1 LASSRRTPKNL
12 YHNSFKSDEYYPL
25 RKDLFVM
32 KRWGFLKSWYFWL
45 FLITGIAII
54 VRSLPAWMNAAWG
67 GDFGIYYGLT
77 SRFVENQQIFNE
89 YDGWGGMYNYFPV
102 LYIFSALGHWIT
114 GVDLLWVMP
123 KIAPIFGGLT
133 VFIFYFIVYNLTKR
147 RDLAFL
153 SSLFLAVIPFHV
165 YQTSHAAPLTM
176 GHFFMMLSCYLFM
189 KYMDQKKYLIPLMIS
204 TVFLI
209 MSHHLTT
216 YFFLITLFFI
226 VVIKS
231 MRVDLRSMYRDVA
244 YVLVA
249 SAMTFSYWVF
259 IATPVFST
267 FMNKGLSIS
276 SYVVI
281 TLFYVALL
289 GCLFGIAAV
298 KKRKTEILSKMKK
311 TPMFHPAHSR
321 KRAVIYFAAGFIFI
335 LCAEVVFLFVNFPV
349 SGIRLKPLSI
359 LYSMP
364 MLLFI
369 GFGCLGVEYLKQVK
383 NRWFFQA
390 WLLAILASFIY
401 SLVTVNT
408 TLFPDRHVEYL
419 TVPACLFAAVGLLY
433 FFKSK
438 EYHVSLSLKKQLSYP
453 RIQVLF
459 VLVVCGLVFS
469 NAVAVYPVYTSL
481 EWMDESIP
489 NETANAI
496 DWINDNLDTN
506 ETLVATDLRLSKM
519 IWAEGINA
527 TFEDTNDTWTC
538 DTWVGCVADFEE
550 GHPDGRVTYVLI
562 DDVMRDISVN
572 IHVLQSVYMT
582 NESYLKFSQEPFTLL
597 YRNATINQDN
607 EEIHWAEVYS
617 VNWTFIEQNLMVK
630 KRND

>member
-1 LASSRRTPKNL
+1 
-12 YHNSFKSDEYYPL
+12 
-25 RKDLFVM
+25 
-32 KRWGFLKSWYFWL
+32 
-45 FLITGIAII
+45 
-54 VRSLPAWMNAAWG
+54 MNAAWG

-89 YDGWGGMYNYFPV
+89 YNGWGGMYNYFPI
-102 LYIFSALGHWIT
+102 LYIFSAFGHWIT

-133 VFIFYFIVYNLTKR
+133 VLIFYFIVYDLTKR
-147 RDLAFL
+147 QDLALL

-176 GHFFMMLSCYLFM
+176 GHFFMLLSCYLFM
-189 KYMDQKKYLIPLMIS
+189 KYMKQKKYLIPLMIS

-216 YFFLITLFFI
+216 YFFLITIFFI

-231 MRVDLRSMYRDVA
+231 IHCDLRRMYRDIA
-244 YVLVA
+244 YVIAA
-249 SAMTFSYWVF
+249 SALTFSYWVF

-267 FMNKGLSIS
+267 FMNKGLTIS
-276 SYVVI
+276 SYLVI
-281 TLFYVALL
+281 LLFYVSLFGL
-289 GCLFGIAAV
+289 LFGIAAL
-298 KKRKTEILSKMKK
+298 KKNSPAWVHNIKK
-311 TPMFHPAHSR
+311 TFTFNTAQSR
-321 KRAVIYFAAGFIFI
+321 KRALIYFIAGFVFI
-335 LCAEVVFLFVNFPV
+335 LSAEIVFLFVNFPL
-349 SGIRLKPLSI
+349 SGIRMKPLSI
-359 LYSMP
+359 LYSIP

-369 GFGCLGVEYLKQVK
+369 GFGCLGVEYLKKVK

-390 WLLAILASFIY
+390 WLCAILTSFIY
-401 SLVTVNT
+401 SLVTLNT

-419 TVPACLFAAVGLLY
+419 TVPACLFAAVGVIY
-433 FFKSK
+433 FFRFREHK
-438 EYHVSLSLKKQLSYP
+438 VSLSYKKQLSYP
-453 RIQVLF
+453 SIQVLF

-496 DWINDNLDTN
+496 SWIKTNLDRNDTR
-506 ETLVATDLRLSKM
+506 VATDLRLSKM
-519 IWAEGINA
+519 MWAEGINA
-527 TFEDTNDTWTC
+527 TFEGTNNTWTC
-538 DTWVGCVADFEE
+538 DTWLGCVADFDADES
-550 GHPDGRVTYVLI
+550 HQKVTHVLI

-572 IHVLQSVYMT
+572 VRVTQSVYMT
-582 NESYLKFSQEPFTLL
+582 NESYLKFSQEPFTLV
-597 YRNATINQDN
+597 YRNVTVNQDN

-617 VNWTFIEQNLMVK
+617 VNWTFIEQNLIVK
-630 KRND
+630 K

>member
-1 LASSRRTPKNL
+1 
-12 YHNSFKSDEYYPL
+12 
-25 RKDLFVM
+25 M
-32 KRWGFLKSWYFWL
+32 KLWGFLKSWYFWL
-45 FLITGIAII
+45 FLITGIAIG

-89 YDGWGGMYNYFPV
+89 YNGWGGMYNYFPV
-102 LYIFSALGHWIT
+102 LYIFSAVGHWIT
-114 GVDLLWVMP
+114 GVNLLWVMP

-133 VFIFYFIVYNLTKR
+133 VFIFYFIVYELTKR
-147 RDLAFL
+147 RDLAIL

-176 GHFFMMLSCYLFM
+176 GHFFMMLSTYLFL
-189 KYMDQKKYLIPLMIS
+189 KYMNQKKYLLPLMTS

-216 YFFLITLFFI
+216 YFFLLSLFFI
-226 VVIKS
+226 VIIKS
-231 MRVDLRSMYRDVA
+231 IRIDLRTMYRDVS

-249 SAMTFSYWVF
+249 SAMTFSYWIF

-267 FMNKGLSIS
+267 FMNNGLSIS
-276 SYVVI
+276 SYFVI
-281 TLFYVALL
+281 LLFYVGFLSCLL
-289 GCLFGIAAV
+289 GIAA
-298 KKRKTEILSKMKK
+298 MKK
-311 TPMFHPAHSR
+311 KKPGFMYRMKKPFSFNPAHSR
-321 KRAVIYFAAGFIFI
+321 KRASIYFTAGFVFIF
-335 LCAEVVFLFVNFPV
+335 CAEIVFLFVNFPV
-349 SGIRLKPLSI
+349 SGIRMKPLSI
-359 LYSMP
+359 LYSIP

-369 GFGCLGVEYLKQVK
+369 GFGCLGVEYLKNVK

-390 WLLAILASFIY
+390 WLCAILASFIY

-419 TVPACLFAAVGLLY
+419 TVPACLFVAVGVLY
-433 FFKSK
+433 FFRFREHK
-438 EYHVSLSLKKQLSYP
+438 VSLSIKKQLSYP
-453 RIQVLF
+453 SIQVLF

-496 DWINDNLDTN
+496 DWITENLDKNT
-506 ETLVATDLRLSKM
+506 TLVATDLRLSKM

-527 TFEDTNDTWTC
+527 TFEGTNDTWTC
-538 DTWVGCVADFEE
+538 DTWVGCIADFDDEE
-550 GHPDGRVTYVLI
+550 NHQKVTHVLI

-572 IHVLQSVYMT
+572 VRVLQSVYMT
-582 NESYLKFSQEPFTLL
+582 NESYLKFSQEPFELL
-597 YRNATINQDN
+597 YRNTTVNQEN
-607 EEIHWAEVYS
+607 EETHWAEVYR
-617 VNWTFIEQNLMVK
+617 VNWTFIEQYLMLK
-630 KRND
+630 K

>member
-1 LASSRRTPKNL
+1 MSIT
-12 YHNSFKSDEYYPL
+12 PL
-25 RKDLFVM
+25 RKELFVM
-32 KRWGFLKSWYFWL
+32 KSGGFLKSWYFWL

-89 YDGWGGMYNYFPV
+89 YDGWGGMYNYFPI

-133 VFIFYFIVYNLTKR
+133 IFIFYFIVYDLTKR
-147 RDLAFL
+147 RDLALL

-165 YQTSHAAPLTM
+165 YQTSHAAPLTI
-176 GHFFMMLSCYLFM
+176 GHFFMMLSCYLFIRTM
-189 KYMDQKKYLIPLMIS
+189 NQKKYLIPLMIS
-204 TVFLI
+204 TAFLI

-216 YFFLITLFFI
+216 YFFLITIFFI

-231 MRVDLRSMYRDVA
+231 MRVNLRDMYQDVA
-244 YVLVA
+244 YVIVA
-249 SAMTFSYWVF
+249 SAMTFGYWVF

-267 FMNKGLSIS
+267 FMSKGLSVS

-281 TLFYVALL
+281 ALFYLSLFV
-289 GCLFGIAAV
+289 CLFGIAAL
-298 KKRKTEILSKMKK
+298 KKRTSGIVLRRKNTTLYDPIY
-311 TPMFHPAHSR
+311 SR
-321 KRAVIYFAAGFIFI
+321 KRAALYFMAGFVFI
-335 LCAEVVFLFVNFPV
+335 LCAEVMFLFVNFPV

-359 LYSMP
+359 VYSIP

-369 GFGCLGVEYLKQVK
+369 GFGCLGVEYLKQVQ

-390 WLLAILASFIY
+390 WLLAILASFLY

-419 TVPACLFAAVGLLY
+419 TVPACLFTAVGVLY
-433 FFKSK
+433 FFKSR
-438 EYHVSLSLKKQLSYP
+438 ERPVSVSLKKQFSYP
-453 RIQVLF
+453 RIQAVF
-459 VLVVCGLVFS
+459 VLVVCIMVFS

-496 DWINDNLDTN
+496 EWINTHLDMNT
-506 ETLVATDLRLSKM
+506 TLVATDLRLSKM

-527 TFEDTNDTWTC
+527 TFEKTNHTWTC
-538 DTWVGCVADFEE
+538 DTWVDCITDFQEKS
-550 GHPDGRVTYVLI
+550 GDCRVTFVLI
-562 DDVMRDISVN
+562 DDVMRDVSVN
-572 IHVLQSVYMT
+572 IRVLESVYMT
-582 NESYLKFSQEPFTLL
+582 NESYLKFSQEPFTLV
-597 YRNATINQDN
+597 YRNATVNQDN

-617 VNWTFIEQNLMVK
+617 VNWTFIDQHLMVK
-630 KRND
+630 KRTD

>member
-1 LASSRRTPKNL
+1 
-12 YHNSFKSDEYYPL
+12 
-25 RKDLFVM
+25 M
-32 KRWGFLKSWYFWL
+32 KLWGFLKSWYFWL
-45 FLITGIAII
+45 FLITGIAIG

-89 YDGWGGMYNYFPV
+89 YNGWGGMYNYFPV
-102 LYIFSALGHWIT
+102 LYIFSAFGHWIT
-114 GVDLLWVMP
+114 GVNLLWVMP

-133 VFIFYFIVYNLTKR
+133 VFIFYFIVYELTKR
-147 RDLAFL
+147 RDLALL

-176 GHFFMMLSCYLFM
+176 GHFFMMLSTYLFL
-189 KYMDQKKYLIPLMIS
+189 KYMNQKKYLLPLMIS

-216 YFFLITLFFI
+216 YFFLLSIFFI
-226 VVIKS
+226 VIIKS
-231 MRVDLRSMYRDVA
+231 IRIDLRTMYRDVT

-249 SAMTFSYWVF
+249 SAMTFSYWIF

-267 FMNKGLSIS
+267 FMNNGLSIS
-276 SYVVI
+276 SYFVI
-281 TLFYVALL
+281 LLFYVGFL
-289 GCLFGIAAV
+289 GCLLGIAA
-298 KKRKTEILSKMKK
+298 MKK
-311 TPMFHPAHSR
+311 KKPRFIHRMKKPFSFNPAHSR
-321 KRAVIYFAAGFIFI
+321 KRALIYFTAGFVFIF
-335 LCAEVVFLFVNFPV
+335 CAEIVFLFVNFPV
-349 SGIRLKPLSI
+349 SGIRMKPLSI
-359 LYSMP
+359 LYSIP

-369 GFGCLGVEYLKQVK
+369 GFGCLGVEYLKNVK

-390 WLLAILASFIY
+390 WLCAILASFIY

-419 TVPACLFAAVGLLY
+419 TVPACLFAAVGVLY
-433 FFKSK
+433 FFRFRKHK
-438 EYHVSLSLKKQLSYP
+438 VSLSIKKQISYP
-453 RIQVLF
+453 SIQVLF

-496 DWINDNLDTN
+496 DWITENLDKN
-506 ETLVATDLRLSKM
+506 ATLVATDLRLSKM
-519 IWAEGINA
+519 IWAEGINV
-527 TFEDTNDTWTC
+527 TFEGTNDTWTC
-538 DTWVGCVADFEE
+538 DTWVGCIADFDAEE
-550 GHPDGRVTYVLI
+550 NHQKVTYVLI

-572 IHVLQSVYMT
+572 VRVLQSVYMT
-582 NESYLKFSQEPFTLL
+582 NESYLKFSQEPFELL
-597 YRNATINQDN
+597 YRNATVNQEN
-607 EEIHWAEVYS
+607 EETHWAEVYR
-617 VNWTFIEQNLMVK
+617 VNWTFIEQYLMVK
-630 KRND
+630 K

>member
-1 LASSRRTPKNL
+1 MRRG
-12 YHNSFKSDEYYPL
+12 D
-25 RKDLFVM
+25 
-32 KRWGFLKSWYFWL
+32 FLTSWYFWL
-45 FLITGIAII
+45 ILITGIAIV

-89 YDGWGGMYNYFPV
+89 YNGWGGMYNYFPV

-133 VFIFYFIVYNLTKR
+133 VCIFYFIVYELTKR
-147 RDLAFL
+147 RDLALL
-153 SSLFLAVIPFHV
+153 SALFLAVIPFHV

-176 GHFFMMLSCYLFM
+176 GHFFMMLSCYLFL
-189 KYMDQKKYLIPLMIS
+189 KSMDQKKYLLPLMIS
-204 TVFLI
+204 TIFLV

-216 YFFLITLFFI
+216 YFFLITIFFI
-226 VVIKS
+226 VIIKS
-231 MRVDLRSMYRDVA
+231 MRVDLRTMYRDVA
-244 YVLVA
+244 YVLTA
-249 SAMTFSYWVF
+249 SALTFSYWIF

-267 FMNKGLSIS
+267 FMNHGLSIS
-276 SYVVI
+276 SYFVI
-281 TLFYVALL
+281 ALFYIGLFGGLLSIAAMKKRNLSVLNKAKHSSLFHPTHSRRRALL
-289 GCLFGIAAV
+289 
-298 KKRKTEILSKMKK
+298 
-311 TPMFHPAHSR
+311 
-321 KRAVIYFAAGFIFI
+321 YFTAGFVFI
-335 LCAEVVFLFVNFPV
+335 LCAEILFLFVNFPV
-349 SGIRLKPLSI
+349 SGLRMKPLSI
-359 LYSMP
+359 LYSIP

-390 WLLAILASFIY
+390 WLLAILSSFIY

-419 TVPACLFAAVGLLY
+419 TIPACLFAAVGVIY
-433 FFKSK
+433 FFKLRERKMSFS
-438 EYHVSLSLKKQLSYP
+438 YKKQLSYP
-453 RIQVLF
+453 TIQALF

-496 DWINDNLDTN
+496 EWINHHLDGN
-506 ETLVATDLRLSKM
+506 ETLIATDLRLSKM

-527 TFEDTNDTWTC
+527 TFEETNDTWTC
-538 DTWVGCVADFEE
+538 DTWVGCVKDFNAKEKQ
-550 GHPDGRVTYVLI
+550 GRVTYVLI

-572 IHVLQSVYMT
+572 VRVMQSVYMS
-582 NESYLKFSQEPFTLL
+582 NESYLKFSQEPFHLI
-597 YRNATINQDN
+597 YRNATVNRLN

-617 VNWTFIEQNLMVK
+617 VNWTFIEQHLMVK
-630 KRND
+630 KK

>member
-1 LASSRRTPKNL
+1 
-12 YHNSFKSDEYYPL
+12 
-25 RKDLFVM
+25 M

-45 FLITGIAII
+45 FLITGIAIV

-89 YDGWGGMYNYFPV
+89 YNGWGGMYNYFPV

-114 GVDLLWVMP
+114 GVDLLWLMP
-123 KIAPIFGGLT
+123 KIAPVFGGLT
-133 VFIFYFIVYNLTKR
+133 VFIFYFIVYDLTKR
-147 RDLAFL
+147 RDIALL
-153 SSLFLAVIPFHV
+153 SSLFLAVVPFHV

-176 GHFFMMLSCYLFM
+176 GHFFMILSCYLFL
-189 KYMDQKKYLIPLMIS
+189 KYMDQKKYLVPLMIS

-216 YFFLITLFFI
+216 YFFLITIFFI

-231 MRVDLRSMYRDVA
+231 IRVDLRTMYRDVA
-244 YVLVA
+244 YVLAA
-249 SAMTFSYWVF
+249 SALTFSYWIF

-267 FMNKGLSIS
+267 FMNNGLSIS
-276 SYVVI
+276 SYFVI
-281 TLFYVALL
+281 LLFYIGLVGCLL
-289 GCLFGIAAV
+289 GIAV
-298 KKRKTEILSKMKK
+298 MKK
-311 TPMFHPAHSR
+311 KKPGFIYRAKKTFTFHPAHSR
-321 KRAVIYFAAGFIFI
+321 KRALIYFTAGFVFIF
-335 LCAEVVFLFVNFPV
+335 CAEIVFLFVNFPV
-349 SGIRLKPLSI
+349 SGIRMKPLSI
-359 LYSMP
+359 LYSIP
-364 MLLFI
+364 MLFFI
-369 GFGCLGVEYLKQVK
+369 GFGCLGVEYLKHMK

-390 WLLAILASFIY
+390 WLCAILSSFIY

-419 TVPACLFAAVGLLY
+419 TVPACLFAAVGILY
-433 FFKSK
+433 FFRSR
-438 EYHVSLSLKKQLSYP
+438 EYKVSLSLKKQLSYP
-453 RIQVLF
+453 TIQALF

-496 DWINDNLDTN
+496 DWMNDNLDRN
-506 ETLVATDLRLSKM
+506 NTLVATDLRLSKM
-519 IWAEGINA
+519 IWAEGMNA
-527 TFEDTNDTWTC
+527 TFEGTNDTWTS
-538 DTWVGCVADFEE
+538 DTWVGCVADFDAEM
-550 GHPDGRVTYVLI
+550 HHRLVTHVLI

-572 IHVLQSVYMT
+572 VRVLQSVYMT
-582 NESYLKFSQEPFTLL
+582 NESYLKFSQEPFTLV
-597 YRNATINQDN
+597 YRNATVNQEN

-617 VNWTFIEQNLMVK
+617 VNWTFIEQHLMVK
-630 KRND
+630 KK

>member
-1 LASSRRTPKNL
+1 MRRG
-12 YHNSFKSDEYYPL
+12 
-25 RKDLFVM
+25 
-32 KRWGFLKSWYFWL
+32 GFLTSWYFWL
-45 FLITGIAII
+45 ILITGIAIV

-89 YDGWGGMYNYFPV
+89 YNGWGGMYNYFPV

-133 VFIFYFIVYNLTKR
+133 VCIFYFIVYELTKR
-147 RDLAFL
+147 RDLALL
-153 SSLFLAVIPFHV
+153 SALFLAVIPFHV

-176 GHFFMMLSCYLFM
+176 GHFFMMLSSYLFL
-189 KYMDQKKYLIPLMIS
+189 KSMDQKKYLLPLMIS

-216 YFFLITLFFI
+216 YFFLITIFFI
-226 VVIKS
+226 VIIKS
-231 MRVDLRSMYRDVA
+231 MRVDLRTMYRDVA
-244 YVLVA
+244 YVLTA
-249 SAMTFSYWVF
+249 SALTFSYWIF

-267 FMNKGLSIS
+267 FMNHGLSIS
-276 SYVVI
+276 SYFVI
-281 TLFYVALL
+281 ALFYIGLFGGLLSIAAMKKRNLSVLNKAKHSSLFHPTHSRRRALL
-289 GCLFGIAAV
+289 
-298 KKRKTEILSKMKK
+298 
-311 TPMFHPAHSR
+311 
-321 KRAVIYFAAGFIFI
+321 YFTAGFVFI
-335 LCAEVVFLFVNFPV
+335 LCAEILFLFVNFPV
-349 SGIRLKPLSI
+349 SGLRMKPLSI
-359 LYSMP
+359 LYSIP

-390 WLLAILASFIY
+390 WLLAILSSFIY

-419 TVPACLFAAVGLLY
+419 TIPACLFAAVGVIY
-433 FFKSK
+433 FFKLRERKMSFS
-438 EYHVSLSLKKQLSYP
+438 YKKQLSYP
-453 RIQVLF
+453 TIQALF

-496 DWINDNLDTN
+496 EWINHHLDGN
-506 ETLVATDLRLSKM
+506 ETLIATDLRLSKM

-527 TFEDTNDTWTC
+527 TFEETNDTWTC
-538 DTWVGCVADFEE
+538 DTWVGCVKDFNAKEKQ
-550 GHPDGRVTYVLI
+550 GRVTYVLI

-572 IHVLQSVYMT
+572 VRVMQSVYMS
-582 NESYLKFSQEPFTLL
+582 NESYLKFSQEPFHLI
-597 YRNATINQDN
+597 YRNATVNRLN

-617 VNWTFIEQNLMVK
+617 VNWTFIEQHLMVK
-630 KRND
+630 KK

>member
-1 LASSRRTPKNL
+1 MRLS
-12 YHNSFKSDEYYPL
+12 
-25 RKDLFVM
+25 
-32 KRWGFLKSWYFWL
+32 GFLKSWYFWL
-45 FLITGIAII
+45 LLITGIAIL
-54 VRSLPAWMNAAWG
+54 VRSIPAWTNAAWG

-102 LYIFSALGHWIT
+102 LYIFSAAGHWIT

-133 VFIFYFIVYNLTKR
+133 VCIFFFIVYDLTKR
-147 RDLAFL
+147 RDLALL

-176 GHFFMMLSCYLFM
+176 GHFFMILSLYLFL
-189 KYMDQKKYLIPLMIS
+189 KHTEEKKYLIPLLVS
-204 TVFLI
+204 TVLLI

-216 YFFLITLFFI
+216 YFYLITLFFI

-231 MRVDLRSMYRDVA
+231 IRVDLKRMHRDVF
-244 YVLVA
+244 YVTVA
-249 SAMTFSYWVF
+249 SALTFCYWIF

-267 FMNKGLSIS
+267 FMNKGLSVS
-276 SYVVI
+276 SYLVI
-281 TLFYVALL
+281 LLFYVGLFGLLLGISLLKKNRPTLMHMMKKRLPFDPVSSRRHALL
-289 GCLFGIAAV
+289 
-298 KKRKTEILSKMKK
+298 
-311 TPMFHPAHSR
+311 
-321 KRAVIYFAAGFIFI
+321 YFAAGFIFI
-335 LCAEVVFLFVNFPV
+335 FCAEIVFLFVNFPV
-349 SGIRLKPLSI
+349 SGIRMKPLSI
-359 LYSMP
+359 LYSIP

-369 GFGCLGVEYLKQVK
+369 GFGCLGVEYLIKVK

-401 SLVTVNT
+401 SLITVNT

-419 TVPACLFAAVGLLY
+419 TVPACLFAALGVFS
-433 FFKSK
+433 FFKYRDRSAP
-438 EYHVSLSLKKQLSYP
+438 LSFKKPFSYP
-453 RIQVLF
+453 SIQVLF

-496 DWINDNLDTN
+496 DWIKTNLDRNT
-506 ETLVATDLRLSKM
+506 TMVATDLRLSKM

-527 TFEDTNDTWTC
+527 TFEETNETWTC
-538 DTWVGCVADFEE
+538 ETWVGCAADFRKDT
-550 GHPDGRVTYVLI
+550 GNPWKVTHVLI

-582 NESYLKFSQEPFTLL
+582 NGSYLKFSQEPFELV
-597 YRNATINQDN
+597 YRNATFNAQD
-607 EEIHWAEVYS
+607 EEIHWAEVYR
-617 VNWTFIEQNLMVK
+617 VNWTFMEHHLIVK
-630 KRND
+630 D